1 MDEFLDDSI
10 VLPPGDWGED
20 LLLPAMQE
28 RNVARRRK
36 GILMDKLIHKI
47 PPTTTPTTPAAA
59 ATTTTTTATTATP
72 TTPASQ
78 TTPTIL

>member
-47 PPTTTPTTPAAA
+47 PPTTPTTPAAA

>member
-1 MDEFLDDSI
+1 MSFLTI
-10 VLPPGDWGED
+10 VLFSPQETGGED